1 MLCRRAINDFELG
14 GKNIKAG
21 QNLLYLCA
29 SANRDCAELQ
39 RADELDIFRDHKRDL
54 TYGTGGHKCLGMHL
68 ASMGATILFEE
79 LFKKI
84 TDYELLED
92 SCQRVFWEHLSGFS
106 KVPIKIMFK

>member
-1 MLCRRAINDFELG
+1 MILNWEEKTSRQD
-14 GKNIKAG
+14 K
-21 QNLLYLCA
+21 
-29 SANRDCAELQ
+29 
-39 RADELDIFRDHKRDL
+39 IFCIYVHRPTATAPSSKEQMSLIFSEIISDL

-68 ASMGATILFEE
+68 ATMGATILFEE